1 MLRLPNLAWVCFR
14 TEACDGHL
22 LNPTS
27 SRRASRRLG
36 HGQQYE
42 SPVRRHLGEACP
54 QVEDSPR
61 RKILEAIS
69 ARWPLLAGTAS
80 TWLLMNMCGAWTCR
94 LSLPSM
100 HVIKSRRVC
109 RLSFAIAP
117 LVECDMNMPRFAYS
131 LGSFKSTIF
140 DAVIHTGS
148 LPPTEEA
155 FVQSGCQTFSR
166 RSVKHRSYSLKV
178 FQHARFAAITQPGG
192 RRKLELT
199 S

>member
-1 MLRLPNLAWVCFR
+1 MSCDCAFYRRFGDSSSALEQCLLRLPSAAAIEGYTLKSTQSVNPRRLGIEADDYQMLRLPNLAWVCFR

-117 LVECDMNMPRFAYS
+117 LVN
-131 LGSFKSTIF
+131 
-140 DAVIHTGS
+140 VI
-148 LPPTEEA
+148 
-155 FVQSGCQTFSR
+155 
-166 RSVKHRSYSLKV
+166 
-178 FQHARFAAITQPGG
+178 
-192 RRKLELT
+192 
-199 S
+199 